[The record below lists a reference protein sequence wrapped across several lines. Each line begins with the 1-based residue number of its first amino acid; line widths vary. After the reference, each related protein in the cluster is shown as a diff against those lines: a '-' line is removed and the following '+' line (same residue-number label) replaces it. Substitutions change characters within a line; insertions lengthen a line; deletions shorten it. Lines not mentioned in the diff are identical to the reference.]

1 MHEHF
6 VVLSLGNLRRP
17 HTDQQLYRLFL
28 DQAVLSLP
36 EPMFRALLER
46 CWRLDELESLM
57 PVLEVAVP

>member
-6 VVLSLGNLRRP
+6 VVLSLGNVRRP
-17 HTDQQLYRLFL
+17 PRDQPLARKFL

-36 EPMFRALLER
+36 EPMVWALLER